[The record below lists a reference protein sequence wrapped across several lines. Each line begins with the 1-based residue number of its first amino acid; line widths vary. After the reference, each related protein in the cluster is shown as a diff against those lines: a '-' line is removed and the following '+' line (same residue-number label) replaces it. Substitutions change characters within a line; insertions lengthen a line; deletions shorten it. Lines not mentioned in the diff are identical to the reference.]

1 MKSLAL
7 QAKEDFRAIMNNDI
21 GARLD
26 ITITSP
32 AKVVHVFSGRNA
44 NISQTVDTGTNITTV
59 SAQNVVVVDIDD
71 LIDVDFQTI
80 RGVVDNSQ
88 KPWIVDIDGNDKS
101 YKVTEANPDWSLG
114 SMVLWLEVLVLNN
127 G

>member
-7 QAKEDFRAIMNNDI
+7 QAKEDFRSIMNSDM

-32 AKVVHVFSGRNA
+32 SKVVHVFSGRNA
-44 NISQTVDTGTNITTV
+44 NISQTIDPGTNQTIIA
-59 SAQNVVVVDIDD
+59 SQDVVAVDIDD
-71 LIDVDFQTI
+71 LADVDFQVI
-80 RGVVDNSQ
+80 RGVSDNSL
-88 KPWIVDIDGNDKS
+88 KPWIVNIDGNDKS
-101 YKVTEANPDWSLG
+101 YKVTEANPDWSLN
-114 SMVLWLEVLVLNN
+114 SMVIWLEVLELNN